1 MYIDAL
7 RTKNYPLEKTIGLV
21 HCKRKRC
28 QTCHNVCFCI
38 YIYIY
43 IYIHALRT
51 KNYPL
56 EKTIGL
62 VHCKRKRCQTCH
74 NVKETET
81 FTSSTTGKTLN

>member
-7 RTKNYPLEKTIGLV
+7 R
-21 HCKRKRC
+21 
-28 QTCHNVCFCI
+28 
-38 YIYIY
+38 
-43 IYIHALRT
+43 A